1 MVAAVITVMVVVAA
15 VVVEIVI
22 VVVVVR
28 GKMKISG
35 MKKEKEGMCPEGYH
49 QTMRWLIFVQ
59 CGKTPDILTYHC
71 AQKDNMSPYAL
82 LGN

>member
-35 MKKEKEGMCPEGYH
+35 MKKEGRDVPRG
-49 QTMRWLIFVQ
+49 IP
-59 CGKTPDILTYHC
+59 PDNEVVNLRP
-71 AQKDNMSPYAL
+71 M
-82 LGN
+82 